1 MDREATKVSINVE
14 NIGVRY
20 INISCN
26 LFSNFF
32 IYVFEIFHDKIL
44 GKVKTYLAMPPAVS
58 ILIRILIYSYK
69 KYSYKKFLICRMW

>member
-1 MDREATKVSINVE
+1 MDREATKVKCNAE
-14 NIGVRY
+14 NLGVGY

-44 GKVKTYLAMPPAVS
+44 GKKVKAYATS
-58 ILIRILIYSYK
+58 GEYSYK
-69 KYSYKKFLICRMW
+69 KVLICRMW

>member
-1 MDREATKVSINVE
+1 MDREATKVRCNAE
-14 NIGVRY
+14 NLGVGY

-44 GKVKTYLAMPPAVS
+44 GKKKVKTYLVMPPAVS
-58 ILIRILIYSYK
+58 ILIRRFLFAGCG
-69 KYSYKKFLICRMW
+69 KFISSACKA

>member
-1 MDREATKVSINVE
+1 MDREATKVRCNAE
-14 NIGVRY
+14 NLGVGY

-44 GKVKTYLAMPPAVS
+44 GKKKSKNISSYATS
-58 ILIRILIYSYK
+58 GEYSYK
-69 KYSYKKFLICRMW
+69 KVLICRMW